1 MQDRRDFI
9 RIGAA
14 GLVGLFAN
22 RVTANTTAFKSVQEK
37 IIDRS
42 DCSWKKIQKE
52 FSIRKDIQYLNTG
65 TMGLSPNVV
74 TEAVIRRM
82 EIVNSTGS
90 YSGMEKIALQRLGE
104 LMHCEASEVA
114 ITHNVSEGINIAAWA
129 LPLKSGD
136 EVILTDHE
144 HVGNALPWLNRKRH
158 DGIEIRMLTLPRTAE
173 ECLERLKKLVTNK
186 TKVIAVPHVTCTTG
200 QILPIKEICE
210 FAKSKGI
217 RTLID
222 GAHGVGML
230 NLDVKDLGC
239 DMYASCCHKWMLG
252 PKGTG
257 VLYANKELI
266 EELDAKF
273 VGGYSDTGWLI
284 SDEKSEI
291 TGLVPTSHRFFYGT
305 QNTALY
311 AGIIAAADF
320 LLSINMDRVANR
332 ISELNQQLLDG
343 LKTNDKFS
351 ILTPEESRSRGGIL
365 SFNIEGKDRLIY
377 DQLRKEKWILRFVGE
392 SGLNCIRVSTH
403 IYNDEEQIETLTKNL
418 LSA

>member
-9 RIGAA
+9 RFGAA

-22 RVTANTTAFKSVQEK
+22 RVTADITGFENVQEK
-37 IIDRS
+37 NLDRS
-42 DCSWKKIQKE
+42 KCSWKKIQNE
-52 FSIRKDIQYLNTG
+52 FSIKKDIRYLNTG

-74 TEAVIRRM
+74 SEAVIRRM

-90 YSGMEKIALQRLGE
+90 YSGMEHIALEKLATMMGS
-104 LMHCEASEVA
+104 EASEIA

-129 LPLKSGD
+129 LPLKAGD

-144 HVGNALPWLNRKRH
+144 HVGNALPWLNRKRR
-158 DGIEIRMLTLPRTAE
+158 DGIEIKMLKLTSTAE
-173 ECLERLKKLVTNK
+173 SCLADIKKLVTPK
-186 TKVIAVPHVTCTTG
+186 TNVIAVPHVTCTTG
-200 QILPIKEICE
+200 QILPIKEICA
-210 FAKSKGI
+210 FAKTKGI
-217 RTLID
+217 KTLID

-230 NLDVKDLGC
+230 DLDVKDLGC

-257 VLYANKELI
+257 VLYANKDLI
-266 EELDAKF
+266 EELDALF

-284 SDEKSEI
+284 SKEKSEI
-291 TGLVPTSHRFFYGT
+291 TGLRADSHRFFYGT

-311 AGIIAAADF
+311 AGISAAADF
-320 LLSINMDRVANR
+320 LQSIQIPRVAGR
-332 ISELNQQLLDG
+332 ISELNQMLFEG
-343 LKTNDKFS
+343 LHGNNKFS
-351 ILTPEESRSRGGIL
+351 ILTPEERRSRGGIL
-365 SFNIEGKDRLIY
+365 SFNIEGNDRLIY
-377 DQLRKEKWILRFVGE
+377 ERLRKEKWILRFVGE

-403 IYNDEEQIETLTKNL
+403 IYNSEEEIETLIKNL